1 MLDRNELFVPKQGTT
16 RKRVPFVVTYH
27 PGLPNIGGILKE
39 LHPLLSLSNRCKQA
53 IHDLPMM
60 AFRRPKSLKDY
71 LVHAKLR
78 PLDQDFLVT
87 RGTHKCGSS
96 RCDVCN
102 YLIVGDRFSSLTTDT
117 SYTINRG
124 FDCNSR
130 NVVYLINCKVC
141 GFQYVGSTTT
151 KFRLRFNNHKSRLR
165 AHSRMLAVD
174 KESDDLVYRHF
185 YSLGHHGLSDVRI
198 QLIDKVNDKD
208 DLLAKEGQWVYR
220 LRSLKPDGLN
230 ESDFFF
236 GHNRGERG
244 RK

>member
-1 MLDRNELFVPKQGTT
+1 MLDRNELFVRKQGTT
-16 RKRVPFVVTYH
+16 RKREPFVVTYH
-27 PGLPNIGGILKE
+27 LGLPNIGGILKE

-78 PLDQDFLVT
+78 PLDQDFLGT

-102 YLIVGDRFSSLTTDT
+102 YLTVGDRFSSLTTGT
-117 SYTINRG
+117 RYTINRG

-151 KFRLRFNNHKSRLR
+151 KFRVRFNNHKSRLR

-185 YSLGHHGLSDVRI
+185 YSLGHHGL
-198 QLIDKVNDKD
+198 
-208 DLLAKEGQWVYR
+208 
-220 LRSLKPDGLN
+220 
-230 ESDFFF
+230 
-236 GHNRGERG
+236 
-244 RK
+244 

>member
-1 MLDRNELFVPKQGTT
+1 MLDRNELFVPEQGTT

-60 AFRRPKSLKDY
+60 VIRRPKSLKDY

-78 PLDQDFLVT
+78 PLDQDFLGT
-87 RGTHKCGSS
+87 RGTHKCGSR

-102 YLIVGDRFSSLTTDT
+102 YLIVGDRFSSLTTGT

-130 NVVYLINCKVC
+130 NVVYLINCKAC

-165 AHSRMLAVD
+165 AHSRMLTVD

-185 YSLGHHGLSDVRI
+185 YGLGHHGLSDVRI

>member
-1 MLDRNELFVPKQGTT
+1 MLG
-16 RKRVPFVVTYH
+16 Y
-27 PGLPNIGGILKE
+27 
-39 LHPLLSLSNRCKQA
+39 LSLDILFLEAHSFPRKTVRFSEKIMSADKYPSICSRQMKA
-53 IHDLPMM
+53 IV
-60 AFRRPKSLKDY
+60 Y
-71 LVHAKLR
+71 IYIYILVHAKLR

-102 YLIVGDRFSSLTTDT
+102 YLIVRDRFSSLTTGT

-124 FDCNSR
+124 LDCNSR

-208 DLLAKEGQWVYR
+208 DLLAKEGQWVY
-220 LRSLKPDGLN
+220 LLKTGWT
-230 ESDFFF
+230 
-236 GHNRGERG
+236 
-244 RK
+244 